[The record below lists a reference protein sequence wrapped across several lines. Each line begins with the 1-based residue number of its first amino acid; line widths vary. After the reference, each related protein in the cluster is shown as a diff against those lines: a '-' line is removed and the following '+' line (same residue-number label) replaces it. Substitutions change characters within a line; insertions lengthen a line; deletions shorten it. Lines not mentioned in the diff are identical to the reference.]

1 LKYISQ
7 EIPMGKNLDDAAD
20 ILLSLHPHYFRK
32 FIYGTEISARDMA
45 RYKILGI
52 AEIAGPLPISEI
64 GKRLFISRPYMTRL
78 IDSLI
83 AEGLIERQYNIE
95 DRRVI
100 NITITAAGRRYF
112 REGRDRL
119 KVRMR
124 EILSALPDDDVREL
138 SAALSRVRQI
148 LQKLADDRQ
157 DPGLSGPGHDNKV
170 QE

>member
-1 LKYISQ
+1 
-7 EIPMGKNLDDAAD
+7 
-20 ILLSLHPHYFRK
+20 
-32 FIYGTEISARDMA
+32 
-45 RYKILGI
+45 
-52 AEIAGPLPISEI
+52 
-64 GKRLFISRPYMTRL
+64 MTRL

-112 REGRDRL
+112 REGRERL

-157 DPGLSGPGHDNKV
+157 DPGLSGPGYDNKV